1 MHLGTMKLHPEVS
14 VSICFDLPAWP
25 ARDRHGGKIG
35 PQKLPHVGAQTQL
48 APRRSAGRSRGGE
61 RAAPFFR
68 CAPLHPGTVR
78 WGL

>member
-35 PQKLPHVGAQTQL
+35 PQNSPTWVPKRSWRLAVLRGVPVVGRGQRHFFVV
-48 APRRSAGRSRGGE
+48 PRCT
-61 RAAPFFR
+61 RA
-68 CAPLHPGTVR
+68 L
-78 WGL
+78 